1 MTTYNTQQLQEIDG
15 LHHIHPFTD
24 HKALMEKGTRVITKA
39 DGVYLWDSD
48 GNKILD
54 GMAGLWCVNIGYGRQ
69 ELVDAATN
77 QMRELPY
84 YNNFFQTT
92 HPPAIEL
99 SKVLVDI
106 SPPQFN
112 HVFFTNSGSEAND
125 TMVRMV
131 RHFWSLEGKPEKT
144 VIISRENAYH
154 GSTMGAL
161 TFMGIKDRRD
171 PFGPLIPKVKFIKY
185 NEEEDLNKMRE
196 EAKILKKPFR
206 YNRMWREKNS
216 KDAPQ
221 NIKPVIRIK
230 SPIKGE
236 TIIED
241 IIQGTI
247 KVSNQEIDDFIILR
261 SDGTPTYMLSVVVDD
276 YDMKVTHLIRG
287 HDHLTNTFRQNVIYE
302 AMQWNKPI
310 TAHIPLI
317 LGSDG
322 SKMSKRHGAI
332 DVEEYKIKGI
342 LPNALINYMLRLGWS
357 HGDDEIIS
365 LENAIKWFSLEKIGK
380 SPAKFDNEKLISVN
394 SHYIKELNND
404 EIIKFLESYY
414 ISKYKIK
421 IDEISIKRLNLGL
434 DDIKSRS
441 RDLNQ
446 LAEMSLFYCSK
457 FPLSIS
463 KKAQKY
469 IKKVDKT
476 IFKDLLVVLG
486 NTENDFK
493 KQKIE
498 EIMSKFLIEKGLK
511 LSDII
516 QYIRAMITGLDVSP
530 RIYDIMEILGFLEI
544 KKRIENFIHG

>member
-1 MTTYNTQQLQEIDG
+1 MKIVTRFAPSPTGNFHIGSARTALFNWLFAKNTKGNFLIRIED
-15 LHHIHPFTD
+15 TD
-24 HKALMEKGTRVITKA
+24 KARSTK
-39 DGVYLWDSD
+39 DSI
-48 GNKILD
+48 NKILD
-54 GMAGLWCVNIGYGRQ
+54 GLKWLNLDWDNEIIYQSQNKKKHKEVAEELLAKGL
-69 ELVDAATN
+69 
-77 QMRELPY
+77 
-84 YNNFFQTT
+84 
-92 HPPAIEL
+92 
-99 SKVLVDI
+99 
-106 SPPQFN
+106 
-112 HVFFTNSGSEAND
+112 
-125 TMVRMV
+125 
-131 RHFWSLEGKPEKT
+131 
-144 VIISRENAYH
+144 AYKCFC
-154 GSTMGAL
+154 S
-161 TFMGIKDRRD
+161 
-171 PFGPLIPKVKFIKY
+171 
-185 NEEEDLNKMRE
+185 EEDLNKMRE

-206 YNRMWREKNS
+206 YNRKWREKDP
-216 KDAPQ
+216 KDAPKD
-221 NIKPVIRIK
+221 ISPVIRIK
-230 SPIKGE
+230 SPIKGD
-236 TIIED
+236 TKIDD

-247 KVSNQEIDDFIILR
+247 KVSNEEMDDFIIMR

-276 YDMKVTHLIRG
+276 YDMNITHIVRG
-287 HDHLTNTFRQNVIYE
+287 HDHLTNTFRQNVIYD
-302 AMQWNKPI
+302 AMKWKKPI

-317 LGSDG
+317 LGPDG

-342 LPNALINYMLRLGWS
+342 LPSALINYMLRLGWS

-404 EIIKFLESYY
+404 KIIKFLESYY
-414 ISKYKIK
+414 TSKYKIK

-434 DDIKSRS
+434 NDIKLRS

-469 IKKVDKT
+469 IKKVNKT

-486 NTENDFK
+486 NIENDFK
-493 KQKIE
+493 KKKIE
-498 EIMSKFLIEKGLK
+498 EIISKFLIEKGLK

-544 KKRIENFIHG
+544 KKRIENFING

>member
-1 MTTYNTQQLQEIDG
+1 MKIVTRFAPSPTGN
-15 LHHIHPFTD
+15 LHIGSARTALFNWLFAKNIKGKFLLRIEDTD
-24 HKALMEKGTRVITKA
+24 KVRSTKE
-39 DGVYLWDSD
+39 SI
-48 GNKILD
+48 NKILD
-54 GMAGLWCVNIGYGRQ
+54 GLTWLNLQWDDQIIYQSKNQKRHKEIAEELLKKGL
-69 ELVDAATN
+69 
-77 QMRELPY
+77 
-84 YNNFFQTT
+84 
-92 HPPAIEL
+92 
-99 SKVLVDI
+99 
-106 SPPQFN
+106 
-112 HVFFTNSGSEAND
+112 
-125 TMVRMV
+125 
-131 RHFWSLEGKPEKT
+131 
-144 VIISRENAYH
+144 AYKCFC
-154 GSTMGAL
+154 S
-161 TFMGIKDRRD
+161 
-171 PFGPLIPKVKFIKY
+171 
-185 NEEEDLNKMRE
+185 EEDLNKMRE

-261 SDGTPTYMLSVVVDD
+261 SDGTPTYMLSVIVDD

-332 DVEEYKIKGI
+332 DVEEYKTKGI

-469 IKKVDKT
+469 IKIVDKT

-486 NTENDFK
+486 NIENDFK

>member
-1 MTTYNTQQLQEIDG
+1 MKIVTRFAPSPTGNFHIGSARTALFNWLFAKNTKGNFLIRIED
-15 LHHIHPFTD
+15 TD
-24 HKALMEKGTRVITKA
+24 KARSTKGSI
-39 DGVYLWDSD
+39 
-48 GNKILD
+48 NKILD
-54 GMAGLWCVNIGYGRQ
+54 GLKWLNLDWDNEIIYQSQNQKRHKEVAEELLAKGL
-69 ELVDAATN
+69 
-77 QMRELPY
+77 
-84 YNNFFQTT
+84 
-92 HPPAIEL
+92 
-99 SKVLVDI
+99 
-106 SPPQFN
+106 
-112 HVFFTNSGSEAND
+112 
-125 TMVRMV
+125 
-131 RHFWSLEGKPEKT
+131 
-144 VIISRENAYH
+144 AYKCFC
-154 GSTMGAL
+154 S
-161 TFMGIKDRRD
+161 
-171 PFGPLIPKVKFIKY
+171 
-185 NEEEDLNKMRE
+185 EEDLNKMRE

-206 YNRMWREKNS
+206 YNRKWREKDP
-216 KDAPQ
+216 KDAPKD
-221 NIKPVIRIK
+221 ISPVIRIK
-230 SPIKGE
+230 SPIKGD
-236 TIIED
+236 TKIDD

-247 KVSNQEIDDFIILR
+247 KVSNEEMDDFIIMR

-276 YDMKVTHLIRG
+276 YDMNITHIVRG
-287 HDHLTNTFRQNVIYE
+287 HDHLTNTFRQNVIYD
-302 AMQWNKPI
+302 AMKWKKPI

-317 LGSDG
+317 LGPDG

-342 LPNALINYMLRLGWS
+342 LPSALINYMLRLGWS

-404 EIIKFLESYY
+404 KIIKFLESYY
-414 ISKYKIK
+414 TSKYKIK

-434 DDIKSRS
+434 NDIKLRS

-469 IKKVDKT
+469 IKKVNKT
-476 IFKDLLVVLG
+476 IFKDLLVVLE
-486 NTENDFK
+486 NIKNDFK

-498 EIMSKFLIEKGLK
+498 EIISKFLIEKGLK

-544 KKRIENFIHG
+544 KKRIENFING

>member
-1 MTTYNTQQLQEIDG
+1 MKIVTRFAPSPTGNLHIGSARTALFNWLFAKNIKGKFLLRIEDTDKVRSTKESIHKIFDG
-15 LHHIHPFTD
+15 LTWLNLQWDDQIIYQSKNQKR
-24 HKALMEKGTRVITKA
+24 HKEVAEELLKKG
-39 DGVYLWDSD
+39 L
-48 GNKILD
+48 
-54 GMAGLWCVNIGYGRQ
+54 
-69 ELVDAATN
+69 
-77 QMRELPY
+77 
-84 YNNFFQTT
+84 
-92 HPPAIEL
+92 
-99 SKVLVDI
+99 
-106 SPPQFN
+106 
-112 HVFFTNSGSEAND
+112 
-125 TMVRMV
+125 
-131 RHFWSLEGKPEKT
+131 
-144 VIISRENAYH
+144 AYKCFC
-154 GSTMGAL
+154 S
-161 TFMGIKDRRD
+161 
-171 PFGPLIPKVKFIKY
+171 
-185 NEEEDLNKMRE
+185 EEDLNKMRE

-247 KVSNQEIDDFIILR
+247 KVSNEEIDDFIIFR
-261 SDGTPTYMLSVVVDD
+261 SDETPTYMLSVVVDD

-332 DVEEYKIKGI
+332 DVEEYKTKGI

-404 EIIKFLESYY
+404 KIIKFLESYY

-469 IKKVDKT
+469 IKIVDKT

-486 NTENDFK
+486 NIENDFK

>member
-1 MTTYNTQQLQEIDG
+1 MKIVTRFAPSPTGN
-15 LHHIHPFTD
+15 LHIGSARTALFNWLFAKNIKGKFLLRIEDTD
-24 HKALMEKGTRVITKA
+24 KVRSTKE
-39 DGVYLWDSD
+39 SI
-48 GNKILD
+48 NKILD
-54 GMAGLWCVNIGYGRQ
+54 GLTWLNLQWDDQIIYQSKNQKRHKEVAEELLKKGL
-69 ELVDAATN
+69 
-77 QMRELPY
+77 
-84 YNNFFQTT
+84 
-92 HPPAIEL
+92 
-99 SKVLVDI
+99 
-106 SPPQFN
+106 
-112 HVFFTNSGSEAND
+112 
-125 TMVRMV
+125 
-131 RHFWSLEGKPEKT
+131 
-144 VIISRENAYH
+144 AYKCFC
-154 GSTMGAL
+154 S
-161 TFMGIKDRRD
+161 
-171 PFGPLIPKVKFIKY
+171 
-185 NEEEDLNKMRE
+185 EEDLNKMRE

-247 KVSNQEIDDFIILR
+247 KVSNEEIDDFIILR
-261 SDGTPTYMLSVVVDD
+261 SDGTPTYMLSVIVDD

-332 DVEEYKIKGI
+332 DVEEYKTKGI

-404 EIIKFLESYY
+404 KIIKFLESYY

-544 KKRIENFIHG
+544 KKRIESFVHG

>member
-1 MTTYNTQQLQEIDG
+1 MKIVTRFAPSPTGN
-15 LHHIHPFTD
+15 LHIGSARTALFNWLFAKNIKGKFLLRIEDTD
-24 HKALMEKGTRVITKA
+24 KVRSTKE
-39 DGVYLWDSD
+39 SI
-48 GNKILD
+48 NKILD
-54 GMAGLWCVNIGYGRQ
+54 GLTWLNLQWDDQIIYQSKNQKRHKEVAEELLKKGL
-69 ELVDAATN
+69 
-77 QMRELPY
+77 
-84 YNNFFQTT
+84 
-92 HPPAIEL
+92 
-99 SKVLVDI
+99 
-106 SPPQFN
+106 
-112 HVFFTNSGSEAND
+112 
-125 TMVRMV
+125 
-131 RHFWSLEGKPEKT
+131 
-144 VIISRENAYH
+144 AYKCFC
-154 GSTMGAL
+154 S
-161 TFMGIKDRRD
+161 
-171 PFGPLIPKVKFIKY
+171 
-185 NEEEDLNKMRE
+185 EEDLNKMRE

-247 KVSNQEIDDFIILR
+247 KVSNEEIDDFIILR
-261 SDGTPTYMLSVVVDD
+261 SDETPTYMLSVVVDD

-332 DVEEYKIKGI
+332 DVEEYKTKGI

>member
-1 MTTYNTQQLQEIDG
+1 MKIVTRFAPSPTGN
-15 LHHIHPFTD
+15 LHIGSARTALFNWLFAKNIKGKFLLRIEDTDKVRSTKESIH
-24 HKALMEKGTRVITKA
+24 
-39 DGVYLWDSD
+39 
-48 GNKILD
+48 KILD
-54 GMAGLWCVNIGYGRQ
+54 GLAWLNLQWDDEIIYQSKNQKRHKEVAEELLKKGL
-69 ELVDAATN
+69 
-77 QMRELPY
+77 
-84 YNNFFQTT
+84 
-92 HPPAIEL
+92 
-99 SKVLVDI
+99 
-106 SPPQFN
+106 
-112 HVFFTNSGSEAND
+112 
-125 TMVRMV
+125 
-131 RHFWSLEGKPEKT
+131 
-144 VIISRENAYH
+144 AYKCFC
-154 GSTMGAL
+154 S
-161 TFMGIKDRRD
+161 
-171 PFGPLIPKVKFIKY
+171 
-185 NEEEDLNKMRE
+185 EEDLNKMRE

-247 KVSNQEIDDFIILR
+247 KVSNEEIDDFIILR
-261 SDGTPTYMLSVVVDD
+261 SDGTPTYMLSVIVDD

-332 DVEEYKIKGI
+332 DVEEYKTKGI

-469 IKKVDKT
+469 IKIVDKT

-486 NTENDFK
+486 NIENDFK

>member
-1 MTTYNTQQLQEIDG
+1 MKIVTRFAPSPTGN
-15 LHHIHPFTD
+15 LHIGSARTALFNWLFAKNIKGKFLLRIEDTDKVRSTKESIH
-24 HKALMEKGTRVITKA
+24 
-39 DGVYLWDSD
+39 
-48 GNKILD
+48 KILD
-54 GMAGLWCVNIGYGRQ
+54 GLAWLNLQWDDEIIYQSKNQKRHKEVAEELLKKGL
-69 ELVDAATN
+69 
-77 QMRELPY
+77 
-84 YNNFFQTT
+84 
-92 HPPAIEL
+92 
-99 SKVLVDI
+99 
-106 SPPQFN
+106 
-112 HVFFTNSGSEAND
+112 
-125 TMVRMV
+125 
-131 RHFWSLEGKPEKT
+131 
-144 VIISRENAYH
+144 AYKCFC
-154 GSTMGAL
+154 S
-161 TFMGIKDRRD
+161 
-171 PFGPLIPKVKFIKY
+171 
-185 NEEEDLNKMRE
+185 EEDLNKMRE

-247 KVSNQEIDDFIILR
+247 KVSNEEIDDFIILR
-261 SDGTPTYMLSVVVDD
+261 SDGTPTYMLSVIVDD

-332 DVEEYKIKGI
+332 DVEEYKTKGI

-486 NTENDFK
+486 NIENDFK

>member
-1 MTTYNTQQLQEIDG
+1 MKIVTRFAPSPTGN
-15 LHHIHPFTD
+15 LHIGSARTALFNWLFAKNIKGKFLLRIEDTD
-24 HKALMEKGTRVITKA
+24 KVRSTKE
-39 DGVYLWDSD
+39 SI
-48 GNKILD
+48 NKILD
-54 GMAGLWCVNIGYGRQ
+54 GLTWLNLQWDDQIIYQSKNQKRHKEVAEELLKKGL
-69 ELVDAATN
+69 
-77 QMRELPY
+77 
-84 YNNFFQTT
+84 
-92 HPPAIEL
+92 
-99 SKVLVDI
+99 
-106 SPPQFN
+106 
-112 HVFFTNSGSEAND
+112 
-125 TMVRMV
+125 
-131 RHFWSLEGKPEKT
+131 
-144 VIISRENAYH
+144 AYKCFC
-154 GSTMGAL
+154 S
-161 TFMGIKDRRD
+161 
-171 PFGPLIPKVKFIKY
+171 
-185 NEEEDLNKMRE
+185 EEDLNKMRE

-247 KVSNQEIDDFIILR
+247 KVSNEEIDDFIILR
-261 SDGTPTYMLSVVVDD
+261 SDETPTYMLSVVVDD
-276 YDMKVTHLIRG
+276 YDMMVTHLIRG

-332 DVEEYKIKGI
+332 DVEEYKTKGI

-446 LAEMSLFYCSK
+446 LAEMSLFYCNK

-463 KKAQKY
+463 KKALKY
-469 IKKVDKT
+469 IKKIDKT
-476 IFKDLLVVLG
+476 IFKDLLVVLE
-486 NTENDFK
+486 NIENDFK

>member
-1 MTTYNTQQLQEIDG
+1 MKIVTRFAPSPTGNFHIGSARTALFNWLFAKNTKGNFLIRIED
-15 LHHIHPFTD
+15 TD
-24 HKALMEKGTRVITKA
+24 KARSTKGSI
-39 DGVYLWDSD
+39 
-48 GNKILD
+48 NKILD
-54 GMAGLWCVNIGYGRQ
+54 GLKWLNLDWDNEIIYQSQNQKRHKEVAEELLAKGL
-69 ELVDAATN
+69 
-77 QMRELPY
+77 
-84 YNNFFQTT
+84 
-92 HPPAIEL
+92 
-99 SKVLVDI
+99 
-106 SPPQFN
+106 
-112 HVFFTNSGSEAND
+112 
-125 TMVRMV
+125 
-131 RHFWSLEGKPEKT
+131 
-144 VIISRENAYH
+144 AYKCFC
-154 GSTMGAL
+154 S
-161 TFMGIKDRRD
+161 
-171 PFGPLIPKVKFIKY
+171 
-185 NEEEDLNKMRE
+185 EEDLNKMRE

-206 YNRMWREKNS
+206 YNRKWREKDP
-216 KDAPQ
+216 KDAPKD
-221 NIKPVIRIK
+221 ISPVIRIK
-230 SPIKGE
+230 SPIKGD
-236 TIIED
+236 TKIDD

-247 KVSNQEIDDFIILR
+247 KVSNEEMDDFIIMR

-276 YDMKVTHLIRG
+276 YDMNITHIVRG
-287 HDHLTNTFRQNVIYE
+287 HDHLTNTFRQNVIYD
-302 AMQWNKPI
+302 AMKWKKPI

-317 LGSDG
+317 LGPDG

-342 LPNALINYMLRLGWS
+342 LPSALINYMLRLGWS

-404 EIIKFLESYY
+404 KIIKFLESYY
-414 ISKYKIK
+414 TSKYKIK

-434 DDIKSRS
+434 NDIKLRS

-469 IKKVDKT
+469 IKKVNKT

-486 NTENDFK
+486 NIETDFK

-498 EIMSKFLIEKGLK
+498 EIISKFLIEKGLK

-544 KKRIENFIHG
+544 KKRIENFING

>member
-1 MTTYNTQQLQEIDG
+1 MKIVTRFAPSPTGN
-15 LHHIHPFTD
+15 LHIGSARTALFNWLFAKNIKGKFLLRIEDTD
-24 HKALMEKGTRVITKA
+24 KVRSTKE
-39 DGVYLWDSD
+39 SI
-48 GNKILD
+48 NKILD
-54 GMAGLWCVNIGYGRQ
+54 GLTWLNLQWDDQIIYQSKNQKRHKEVAEELLKKGL
-69 ELVDAATN
+69 
-77 QMRELPY
+77 
-84 YNNFFQTT
+84 
-92 HPPAIEL
+92 
-99 SKVLVDI
+99 
-106 SPPQFN
+106 
-112 HVFFTNSGSEAND
+112 
-125 TMVRMV
+125 
-131 RHFWSLEGKPEKT
+131 
-144 VIISRENAYH
+144 AYKCFC
-154 GSTMGAL
+154 S
-161 TFMGIKDRRD
+161 
-171 PFGPLIPKVKFIKY
+171 
-185 NEEEDLNKMRE
+185 EEDLNKMRE

-247 KVSNQEIDDFIILR
+247 KVSNEEIDDFIILR
-261 SDGTPTYMLSVVVDD
+261 SDGTPTYMLSVIVDD

-332 DVEEYKIKGI
+332 DVEEYKTKGI

-404 EIIKFLESYY
+404 KIIKFLESYY

-469 IKKVDKT
+469 IKIVDKT

-486 NTENDFK
+486 NIENDFK

>member
-1 MTTYNTQQLQEIDG
+1 MKIVTRFAPSPTGNLHIGSARTALFNWLFAKNIKGKFLLRIEDTDKVRSTKESIHKIFDG
-15 LHHIHPFTD
+15 LTWLNLQWDDEIIYQSKNQKR
-24 HKALMEKGTRVITKA
+24 HKEVAEELLKKG
-39 DGVYLWDSD
+39 L
-48 GNKILD
+48 
-54 GMAGLWCVNIGYGRQ
+54 
-69 ELVDAATN
+69 
-77 QMRELPY
+77 
-84 YNNFFQTT
+84 
-92 HPPAIEL
+92 
-99 SKVLVDI
+99 
-106 SPPQFN
+106 
-112 HVFFTNSGSEAND
+112 
-125 TMVRMV
+125 
-131 RHFWSLEGKPEKT
+131 
-144 VIISRENAYH
+144 AYKCFC
-154 GSTMGAL
+154 S
-161 TFMGIKDRRD
+161 
-171 PFGPLIPKVKFIKY
+171 
-185 NEEEDLNKMRE
+185 EEDLKKMRE
-196 EAKILKKPFR
+196 ESKILKKPFR

-247 KVSNQEIDDFIILR
+247 KVSNEEIDDFIILR
-261 SDGTPTYMLSVVVDD
+261 SDGTPTYMLSVIVDD

-332 DVEEYKIKGI
+332 DVEEYKTKGI

-404 EIIKFLESYY
+404 KIIKFLESYY

-469 IKKVDKT
+469 IKIVDKT

-486 NTENDFK
+486 NIENDFK

>member
-1 MTTYNTQQLQEIDG
+1 MKIVTRFAPSPTGN
-15 LHHIHPFTD
+15 LHIGSARTALFNWLFAKNIKGKFLLRIEDTD
-24 HKALMEKGTRVITKA
+24 KVRSTKE
-39 DGVYLWDSD
+39 SI
-48 GNKILD
+48 NKILD
-54 GMAGLWCVNIGYGRQ
+54 GLTWLNLQWDDQIIYQSKNQKRHKEVAEELLKKGL
-69 ELVDAATN
+69 
-77 QMRELPY
+77 
-84 YNNFFQTT
+84 
-92 HPPAIEL
+92 
-99 SKVLVDI
+99 
-106 SPPQFN
+106 
-112 HVFFTNSGSEAND
+112 
-125 TMVRMV
+125 
-131 RHFWSLEGKPEKT
+131 
-144 VIISRENAYH
+144 AYKCFC
-154 GSTMGAL
+154 S
-161 TFMGIKDRRD
+161 
-171 PFGPLIPKVKFIKY
+171 
-185 NEEEDLNKMRE
+185 EEDLDKMRE

-206 YNRMWREKNS
+206 YNRMWREKNP
-216 KDAPQ
+216 KDSPQ

-247 KVSNQEIDDFIILR
+247 KVSNEEIDDFIILR
-261 SDGTPTYMLSVVVDD
+261 SDETPTYMLSVVVDD

-332 DVEEYKIKGI
+332 DVEDYKTKGI

-498 EIMSKFLIEKGLK
+498 EIMSKFLTEKGLK

-530 RIYDIMEILGFLEI
+530 RIYDIMEILGFKEI
-544 KKRIENFIHG
+544 KKRIESFING

>member
-1 MTTYNTQQLQEIDG
+1 MKIVTRFAPSPTGN
-15 LHHIHPFTD
+15 LHIGSARTALFNWLFAKNIKGKFLLRIEDTDKVRSTKESIH
-24 HKALMEKGTRVITKA
+24 
-39 DGVYLWDSD
+39 
-48 GNKILD
+48 KILD
-54 GMAGLWCVNIGYGRQ
+54 GLAWLNLQWDDEIIYQSKNQKRHKEVAEELLKKGL
-69 ELVDAATN
+69 
-77 QMRELPY
+77 
-84 YNNFFQTT
+84 
-92 HPPAIEL
+92 
-99 SKVLVDI
+99 
-106 SPPQFN
+106 
-112 HVFFTNSGSEAND
+112 
-125 TMVRMV
+125 
-131 RHFWSLEGKPEKT
+131 
-144 VIISRENAYH
+144 AYKCFC
-154 GSTMGAL
+154 S
-161 TFMGIKDRRD
+161 
-171 PFGPLIPKVKFIKY
+171 
-185 NEEEDLNKMRE
+185 EEDLNKMRE

-247 KVSNQEIDDFIILR
+247 KVSNEEIDDFIILR
-261 SDGTPTYMLSVVVDD
+261 SDETPTYMLSVVVDD

-302 AMQWNKPI
+302 AMQWNKPV

-332 DVEEYKIKGI
+332 DVEEYKTKGI

-434 DDIKSRS
+434 NDIKSRS

-469 IKKVDKT
+469 IKNVDKT

-486 NTENDFK
+486 NIENDFK

>member
-1 MTTYNTQQLQEIDG
+1 MKIVTRFAPSPTGN
-15 LHHIHPFTD
+15 LHIGSARTALFNWLFAKNIKGKFLLRIEDTD
-24 HKALMEKGTRVITKA
+24 KVRSTKE
-39 DGVYLWDSD
+39 SI
-48 GNKILD
+48 NKILD
-54 GMAGLWCVNIGYGRQ
+54 GLTWLNLQWDDQIIYQSKNQKRHKEVAEELLKKGL
-69 ELVDAATN
+69 
-77 QMRELPY
+77 
-84 YNNFFQTT
+84 
-92 HPPAIEL
+92 
-99 SKVLVDI
+99 
-106 SPPQFN
+106 
-112 HVFFTNSGSEAND
+112 
-125 TMVRMV
+125 
-131 RHFWSLEGKPEKT
+131 
-144 VIISRENAYH
+144 AYKCFC
-154 GSTMGAL
+154 S
-161 TFMGIKDRRD
+161 
-171 PFGPLIPKVKFIKY
+171 
-185 NEEEDLNKMRE
+185 EEDLRKMRE

-247 KVSNQEIDDFIILR
+247 KVSNEEIDDFIILR
-261 SDGTPTYMLSVVVDD
+261 SDETPTYMLSVVVDD

-302 AMQWNKPI
+302 AMQWNKPV

-332 DVEEYKIKGI
+332 DVEEYKTKGI

-404 EIIKFLESYY
+404 KIIKFLESYY

-469 IKKVDKT
+469 IKIVDKT

-486 NTENDFK
+486 NIENDFK

>member
-1 MTTYNTQQLQEIDG
+1 MKIVTRFAPSPTGN
-15 LHHIHPFTD
+15 LHIGSARTALFNWLFAKNIKGKFLLRIEDTD
-24 HKALMEKGTRVITKA
+24 KVRSTKK
-39 DGVYLWDSD
+39 SI
-48 GNKILD
+48 NKILD
-54 GMAGLWCVNIGYGRQ
+54 GLTWLSLQWDDEIIYQSKNQKRHKEVAEELLKKGL
-69 ELVDAATN
+69 
-77 QMRELPY
+77 
-84 YNNFFQTT
+84 
-92 HPPAIEL
+92 
-99 SKVLVDI
+99 
-106 SPPQFN
+106 
-112 HVFFTNSGSEAND
+112 
-125 TMVRMV
+125 
-131 RHFWSLEGKPEKT
+131 
-144 VIISRENAYH
+144 AYKCFC
-154 GSTMGAL
+154 S
-161 TFMGIKDRRD
+161 
-171 PFGPLIPKVKFIKY
+171 
-185 NEEEDLNKMRE
+185 EEDLDKMRE

-247 KVSNQEIDDFIILR
+247 KVSNEEIDDFIILR
-261 SDGTPTYMLSVVVDD
+261 SDETPTYMLSVVVDD

-332 DVEEYKIKGI
+332 DVEEYKTKGI

>member
-1 MTTYNTQQLQEIDG
+1 M
-15 LHHIHPFTD
+15 
-24 HKALMEKGTRVITKA
+24 
-39 DGVYLWDSD
+39 
-48 GNKILD
+48 NKILD
-54 GMAGLWCVNIGYGRQ
+54 GLTWLNLQWDDQIIYQSKNKKRHKEVAEELLKKGL
-69 ELVDAATN
+69 
-77 QMRELPY
+77 
-84 YNNFFQTT
+84 
-92 HPPAIEL
+92 
-99 SKVLVDI
+99 
-106 SPPQFN
+106 
-112 HVFFTNSGSEAND
+112 
-125 TMVRMV
+125 
-131 RHFWSLEGKPEKT
+131 
-144 VIISRENAYH
+144 AYKCFC
-154 GSTMGAL
+154 S
-161 TFMGIKDRRD
+161 
-171 PFGPLIPKVKFIKY
+171 
-185 NEEEDLNKMRE
+185 EEDLNKMRE

-230 SPIKGE
+230 SPIKGG

-261 SDGTPTYMLSVVVDD
+261 SDETPTYMLSVVVDD

-332 DVEEYKIKGI
+332 DVEEYKTKGI

-404 EIIKFLESYY
+404 KIIKFLESYY

-421 IDEISIKRLNLGL
+421 IDEISIKRLILGL
-434 DDIKSRS
+434 NDIKSRS

-469 IKKVDKT
+469 IKIVDKT

-498 EIMSKFLIEKGLK
+498 EIMSKFLTEKGLK

-530 RIYDIMEILGFLEI
+530 RIYDIMEILGFKEI
-544 KKRIENFIHG
+544 KKRIESFING

>member
-1 MTTYNTQQLQEIDG
+1 MKIVTRFAPSPTGNLHIGSARTALFNWLFAKNIKGKFLLRIEDTDKVRSTKESIHKIFDG
-15 LHHIHPFTD
+15 LTWLNLQWDDQIIYQSKNQKR
-24 HKALMEKGTRVITKA
+24 HKEVAEELLKKG
-39 DGVYLWDSD
+39 L
-48 GNKILD
+48 
-54 GMAGLWCVNIGYGRQ
+54 
-69 ELVDAATN
+69 
-77 QMRELPY
+77 
-84 YNNFFQTT
+84 
-92 HPPAIEL
+92 
-99 SKVLVDI
+99 
-106 SPPQFN
+106 
-112 HVFFTNSGSEAND
+112 
-125 TMVRMV
+125 
-131 RHFWSLEGKPEKT
+131 
-144 VIISRENAYH
+144 AYKCFC
-154 GSTMGAL
+154 S
-161 TFMGIKDRRD
+161 
-171 PFGPLIPKVKFIKY
+171 
-185 NEEEDLNKMRE
+185 EEDLNKMRE

-247 KVSNQEIDDFIILR
+247 KVSNEEIDDFIILR
-261 SDGTPTYMLSVVVDD
+261 SDETPTYMLSVVVDD

-332 DVEEYKIKGI
+332 DVEEYKTKGI

-404 EIIKFLESYY
+404 KIIKFLESYY

-446 LAEMSLFYCSK
+446 LAEMSLFYCNK

>member
-1 MTTYNTQQLQEIDG
+1 MKIVTRFAPSPTGN
-15 LHHIHPFTD
+15 LHIGSARTALFNWLFAKNIKGKFLLRIEDTDKVRSTKESIH
-24 HKALMEKGTRVITKA
+24 
-39 DGVYLWDSD
+39 
-48 GNKILD
+48 KILD
-54 GMAGLWCVNIGYGRQ
+54 GLAWLNLQWDDEIIYQSKNQKRHKEVAEELLKKGL
-69 ELVDAATN
+69 
-77 QMRELPY
+77 
-84 YNNFFQTT
+84 
-92 HPPAIEL
+92 
-99 SKVLVDI
+99 
-106 SPPQFN
+106 
-112 HVFFTNSGSEAND
+112 
-125 TMVRMV
+125 
-131 RHFWSLEGKPEKT
+131 
-144 VIISRENAYH
+144 AYKCFC
-154 GSTMGAL
+154 S
-161 TFMGIKDRRD
+161 
-171 PFGPLIPKVKFIKY
+171 
-185 NEEEDLNKMRE
+185 EEDLNKMRE

-261 SDGTPTYMLSVVVDD
+261 SDGTPTYMLSVIVDD

-332 DVEEYKIKGI
+332 DVEEYKTKGI

-404 EIIKFLESYY
+404 KIIKFLESYY

>member
-1 MTTYNTQQLQEIDG
+1 MKIVTRFAPSPTGN
-15 LHHIHPFTD
+15 LHIGSARTALFNWLFAKNIKGKFLLRIEDTD
-24 HKALMEKGTRVITKA
+24 KVRSTKE
-39 DGVYLWDSD
+39 SI
-48 GNKILD
+48 NKILD
-54 GMAGLWCVNIGYGRQ
+54 GLTWLNLQWDDEIIYQSKNQKRHKEVAEELLKKGLAYKCFCS
-69 ELVDAATN
+69 EKD
-77 QMRELPY
+77 
-84 YNNFFQTT
+84 
-92 HPPAIEL
+92 L
-99 SKVLVDI
+99 S
-106 SPPQFN
+106 
-112 HVFFTNSGSEAND
+112 
-125 TMVRMV
+125 
-131 RHFWSLEGKPEKT
+131 
-144 VIISRENAYH
+144 
-154 GSTMGAL
+154 
-161 TFMGIKDRRD
+161 
-171 PFGPLIPKVKFIKY
+171 
-185 NEEEDLNKMRE
+185 KMRE

-247 KVSNQEIDDFIILR
+247 KVSNKEIDDFIILR

-302 AMQWNKPI
+302 AMQWNKPV

-332 DVEEYKIKGI
+332 DVEEYKTKGI

-476 IFKDLLVVLG
+476 IFKDLLIILG